1 MNPATKD
8 DLRARLLA
16 RRQRLEEAVAEF
28 KETSQLTQLLKE
40 IDSALERM
48 DKGPYGLC
56 EICHEP
62 IEEER
67 LRSDPLVGNCLGCLT
82 PDQQRALEQDL
93 DLASRIQTRLLPNKS
108 LSFGSWRAYYHYE
121 AAGPVS
127 GDYCDLVRPETESGD
142 LLFMLGDVSGK
153 GVAASILMSHLH
165 AIFHSLIDIGLA
177 PDQLVQRAN
186 RIFCDNTVSA
196 NFATLVF
203 GRAAKSGEVDICNA
217 GHCSPLVVREEE
229 ITSLESTGLPLG
241 VLGSAEYKMNKVQ
254 LSPGDSLLLY
264 SDGLIEARDKSDI
277 EYGTERLAKFVRGHY
292 RAAPKELIKVCL
304 EDLKAFLS
312 GARKTDDLTIMA
324 IQRAK
329 QAAKG

>member
-1 MNPATKD
+1 MNPATKN

-16 RRQRLEEAVAEF
+16 RRQRLEEAIAEF
-28 KETSQLTQLLKE
+28 KETSQLTQLLKD

-48 DKGPYGLC
+48 DKGPYGMC
-56 EICHEP
+56 EVCHEP

-93 DLASRIQTRLLPNKS
+93 DLASRIQTRLLPDKS
-108 LSFGSWRAYYHYE
+108 LSFDSWQAYYHYE

-127 GDYCDLVRPETESGD
+127 GDYCDLVSQETEKED
-142 LLFMLGDVSGK
+142 LFFMLGDVSGK

-165 AIFHSLIDIGLA
+165 AIFHSLLDIGLA

-186 RIFCDNTVSA
+186 RIFCDSTVSA

-217 GHCSPLVVREEE
+217 GHCPPLVVREKE
-229 ITSLESTGLPLG
+229 IKSLESTGLPLG
-241 VLGSAEYKMNKVQ
+241 VLGSAEYKVNKVK

-264 SDGLIEARDKSDI
+264 SDGLIEARDKSDV
-277 EYGTERLAKFVRGHY
+277 EYSTERLAEFVKGRH
-292 RAAPKELIKVCL
+292 RLAPKKLIQVCL
-304 EDLKAFLS
+304 EDLNTFLS
-312 GARKTDDLTIMA
+312 GARKTDDLTIMV
-324 IQRAK
+324 IQRSK
-329 QAAKG
+329 

>member
-1 MNPATKD
+1 MNPATKN

-28 KETSQLTQLLKE
+28 KETAQLTQLLKE

-56 EICHEP
+56 EVCHES

-108 LSFGSWRAYYHYE
+108 LSFGNWQAYYHYE

-127 GDYCDLVRPETESGD
+127 GDYCDLVSPETERGN
-142 LLFMLGDVSGK
+142 LFFMLGDVSGK
-153 GVAASILMSHLH
+153 GVAASILMSHLP

-177 PDQLVQRAN
+177 PDKLVQRAN
-186 RIFCDNTVSA
+186 RIFCDSTVSA

-217 GHCSPLVVREEE
+217 GHCLPLVVREKE
-229 ITSLESTGLPLG
+229 ITSLESKGLPLG
-241 VLGSAEYKMNKVQ
+241 VLGSAEYKVNKVQ
-254 LSPGDSLLLY
+254 LAPGDSLLLY
-264 SDGLIEARDKSDI
+264 SDGLIEARDKSDT
-277 EYGTERLAKFVRGHY
+277 EYGTERLAKFVRGRHELVP
-292 RAAPKELIKVCL
+292 RELIKVCL
-304 EDLKAFLS
+304 EDLKTFLS
-312 GARKTDDLTIMA
+312 GERKTDDLTIMA
-324 IQRAK
+324 IQRAR
-329 QAAKG
+329 